1 MSKCNQPPV
10 EAEAPEPEDFLVAL
24 VGRMIERSAP
34 PCAQALDYARLLDST
49 ARSLKHVPAIP
60 PGVIA
65 REEFRQFVECVLN
78 VRDEL
83 GIEAEQAWVARRF
96 EGRPTPEVARAMG
109 RPADEVG
116 ELVLNWEYNILR
128 ELRRRA
134 EQ

>member
-1 MSKCNQPPV
+1 MSKCNQPSAQ
-10 EAEAPEPEDFLVAL
+10 AEAPEPEDFLVAL

-49 ARSLKHVPAIP
+49 ARTMRATPTIP
-60 PGVIA
+60 PGVVA

-78 VRDEL
+78 VRDAL
-83 GIEAEQAWVARRF
+83 GVEAEQAWVARRF
-96 EGRPTPEVARAMG
+96 EGRLTPEVARAMG
-109 RPADEVG
+109 RSTEEVS
-116 ELVLNWEYNILR
+116 EMVLTWEYNMLR